1 MIVLVAVAVAGQPS
15 WLPVYPGC
23 SASPC
28 EVAAAPEAIVEFFGT
43 AFKNAAMEAPVTSD
57 GIGTVIKAFRDGM
70 NVVIKVRER
79 DGGALILTQSAAAL
93 SPEGAAVTSSRAVS
107 RSSVSTPGSSRP
119 IAKLEWPA
127 FFVSLD
133 PLPDM
138 PAPKVRER
146 GCLVSEIQKAIG
158 FMSDADDL
166 LQRYASL
173 FKRHGFVAEID
184 KKRAQSLSGK
194 MLYFDVSVSGRS
206 EARTLLFHLTRYNAN
221 NRFAARFRVCSN

>member
-1 MIVLVAVAVAGQPS
+1 
-15 WLPVYPGC
+15 
-23 SASPC
+23 
-28 EVAAAPEAIVEFFGT
+28 
-43 AFKNAAMEAPVTSD
+43 MEAPVTSD
-57 GIGTVIKAFRDGM
+57 GIGTVIKAFRDGT

-79 DGGALILTQSAAAL
+79 DGGALILTQSAATL
-93 SPEGAAVTSSRAVS
+93 SAEGASVTSSRGAS

-119 IAKLEWPA
+119 SAKPEWPA

-138 PAPKVRER
+138 PAPKAGDR

-184 KKRAQSLSGK
+184 KKRAQSLGGK